1 MIKRGDI
8 VVNQNRDFIGI
19 FHSWRDGSRNLK
31 SFWSAYLDIDDRNQ
45 HVYIPDEPE
54 KFSSSVPATEKEI
67 KIFKRQLLNRGYY
80 LIKGKLVK
88 SDEI

>member
-1 MIKRGDI
+1 MIKKGDI

-19 FHSWRDGSRNLK
+19 FHSWRDGSLNLK
-31 SFWSAYLDIDDRNQ
+31 SFWSAYLDIDEIGQ
-45 HVYIPDEPE
+45 PCYIPDEPE
-54 KFSSSVPATEKEI
+54 KFSSSVPASEKEI
-67 KIFKRQLLNRGYY
+67 KLFKTQLLKKGFY

>member
-8 VVNQNRDFIGI
+8 VVNQYRDFIGI

-31 SFWSAYLDIDDRNQ
+31 SFWSAYLDIDDSDQ
-45 HVYIPDEPE
+45 CVHIPDEPE
-54 KFSSSVPATEKEI
+54 KFSSSMPATEKEI
-67 KIFKRQLLNRGYY
+67 KIFKRQLLKRGYY